1 MALRAIW
8 QFTDWAVQAR
18 MVYGP
23 KRSWGKTLQWSF
35 LVKHYAIIWHYYV
48 VCKHLKQDDCDV
60 YIVYEYW

>member
-23 KRSWGKTLQWSF
+23 VRKLHIARKYMFYL
-35 LVKHYAIIWHYYV
+35 LYYTESM
-48 VCKHLKQDDCDV
+48 D
-60 YIVYEYW
+60 